1 MLMRSAILSFV
12 MLVSMTSSLFAGSTS
27 DSCPTTEIVSTVLR
41 KHFPDVRLTHIQGR
55 DAQRFVDAF
64 NSGTASAWP
73 ADEVVIARNPH
84 TPDRA
89 RIGFFQ
95 SGCLLAIV
103 PHSLWAVDS
112 LQRSLKTEQDI

>member
-1 MLMRSAILSFV
+1 MRHAILSLA
-12 MLVSMTSSLFAGSTS
+12 MLLSMMSSLSAGPIS
-27 DSCPTTEIVSTVLR
+27 DNCPTTEIVSAVLK

-55 DAQRFVDAF
+55 DAQRFVSAF
-64 NSGTASAWP
+64 NSESASAWP

-89 RIGFFQ
+89 RIGFFKE
-95 SGCLLAIV
+95 GCLLALV
-103 PHSLWAVDS
+103 PQSLWAVDS